1 MFAFDLEYVC
11 EIKVKFGLDLRNHKN
26 KFGLIRM

>member
-1 MFAFDLEYVC
+1 MFAFDLEYIC

-26 KFGLIRM
+26 KFGFN

>member
-11 EIKVKFGLDLRNHKN
+11 EIKVKFVLDFKNHKST
-26 KFGLIRM
+26 FGLIRM